1 MSPIIIGLIGIL
13 LVLLLLICGVPIGFS
28 MILVGSLGFAY
39 LVNIPAS
46 LQVVGVS
53 SYGII
58 SSYDWLVLPL
68 FILMGCVFARAGL
81 GQSLFKL
88 AYNFIGR
95 LPGGLSIAAIGA
107 CAIFSAVSASSL
119 ATAVTIGV
127 TAIPQM
133 RKYKYDS
140 GLAAG
145 CCAAGGTLGILI
157 PPSTIFIVYGILTE
171 TSIAEL
177 FIAGILPGVILSLM
191 FMGMILIRAQLN
203 PTIAPPGQ
211 RTSSREKLEA
221 VGECAEVIVFIVFV
235 LGGLIVGWFT
245 PTEAGGTA
253 AFGAIV
259 ISLARKRLGW
269 QSFKDSLWDTVR
281 NTGMIFVCLIGAFI
295 LTPFIA
301 VSRIPMELSGL
312 VANLGLPSTAVI
324 GLIILTYFVL
334 GCFIDTMAMILL
346 TLPVFFPLVTGLGY
360 DPIWFGVIVVL
371 VVEMAL
377 VTPPVGMNVYVIS
390 GIAKD
395 VPMEHI
401 FWGIFPFV
409 MVELAFL
416 IILVAFPQIALFL
429 PGLLK

>member
-1 MSPIIIGLIGIL
+1 MSPIIIGVIGIV
-13 LVLLLLICGVPIGFS
+13 LVLLLLVCGIPIGFS
-28 MILVGSLGFAY
+28 MILVGFVGFSY
-39 LVNIPAS
+39 LVNVAAAVQI
-46 LQVVGVS
+46 VGVS

-68 FILMGCVFARAGL
+68 FIMMGCVFARAGL
-81 GQSLFKL
+81 GQSLFNL

-157 PPSTIFIVYGILTE
+157 PPSSIFIIYGILTE

-177 FIAGILPGVILSLM
+177 FIAGILPGVILSLL
-191 FMGMILIRAQLN
+191 FMGMILVRARLN
-203 PTIAPPGQ
+203 PKIAPPGLS
-211 RTSSREKLEA
+211 TSFKEKLEA
-221 VGECAEVIVFIVFV
+221 VGGCMEVLVFIAFV

-245 PTEAGGTA
+245 PTEAGGIA

-281 NTGMIFVCLIGAFI
+281 NTGMIFICLIGAFI
-295 LTPFIA
+295 LTPFVA
-301 VSRIPMELSGL
+301 VSRIPMELAGL
-312 VANLGLPSTAVI
+312 VANLGLPPTAVM
-324 GLIILTYFVL
+324 GLIILTYFIL

-377 VTPPVGMNVYVIS
+377 VTPPVGMNVYVIC

-395 VPMEHI
+395 VPMEHV
-401 FWGIFPFV
+401 FKGILPFV
-409 MVELAFL
+409 LVEFAFL
-416 IILVAFPQIALFL
+416 ILLIAFPQIALFL

>member
-221 VGECAEVIVFIVFV
+221 VGGCAEVIVFVVFV

-245 PTEAGGTA
+245 PTEAGGIA

-312 VANLGLPSTAVI
+312 VANLGFPSTAVI

-401 FWGIFPFV
+401 FRGIFPFV
-409 MVELAFL
+409 VVELAFL